1 MRLDI
6 ENLAHIRHAS
16 VELGDLTV
24 LVGPQAAGK
33 SLVLQTLKLA
43 LDGRYIAR
51 RMRDYGLVVNETQ
64 DFLARYF
71 GEGMERIWRE
81 TTRVRWRGR
90 RVHPRR
96 ILAKARKGE
105 ERVHYVPAH
114 RTLVLSGGHPPTF
127 QQFRPETPYVVR
139 QFSENVR
146 SVLLDSGRDTLFP
159 QAKRLKGRVREK
171 IAEAIFRGA
180 ALREVAEGA
189 ERRLKLHYPRAI
201 RLSYMAWTAG
211 QREFVPLLV
220 GLYPLLPAGAMTRRR
235 EIDWVILEEAE
246 MGLHPNGIMALMLL
260 VLDLMSRGYRVAMS
274 THSPLVL
281 DVVWAIRHLERDS
294 WKELLEIFGIS
305 GVTRANAGGE
315 VRMAE
320 AALRKRYRVFAL
332 DFRGRYVVS
341 RDISEL
347 DPASSD
353 RTMAG
358 WGGLT
363 SHSSV
368 IGDVVARHAAG

>member
-1 MRLDI
+1 
-6 ENLAHIRHAS
+6 
-16 VELGDLTV
+16 
-24 LVGPQAAGK
+24 
-33 SLVLQTLKLA
+33 
-43 LDGRYIAR
+43 
-51 RMRDYGLVVNETQ
+51 
-64 DFLARYF
+64 
-71 GEGMERIWRE
+71 
-81 TTRVRWRGR
+81 
-90 RVHPRR
+90 
-96 ILAKARKGE
+96 
-105 ERVHYVPAH
+105 
-114 RTLVLSGGHPPTF
+114 
-127 QQFRPETPYVVR
+127 
-139 QFSENVR
+139 
-146 SVLLDSGRDTLFP
+146 
-159 QAKRLKGRVREK
+159 
-171 IAEAIFRGA
+171 
-180 ALREVAEGA
+180 
-189 ERRLKLHYPRAI
+189 
-201 RLSYMAWTAG
+201 MAWTAG

-220 GLYPLLPAGAMTRRR
+220 GLCPLLPAGAMTRRR

-305 GVTRANAGGE
+305 GVTRANAAGE

-332 DFRGRYVVS
+332 IRGRYVVS
-341 RDISEL
+341 RDISEV

-363 SHSSV
+363 PRIAARSAKWSRGTQQ
-368 IGDVVARHAAG
+368 GDAGCDGRGEGRIPLGSTATNVRSRPRRPARGAPPRPAPASTGEGIPVGVQPRSRSAG